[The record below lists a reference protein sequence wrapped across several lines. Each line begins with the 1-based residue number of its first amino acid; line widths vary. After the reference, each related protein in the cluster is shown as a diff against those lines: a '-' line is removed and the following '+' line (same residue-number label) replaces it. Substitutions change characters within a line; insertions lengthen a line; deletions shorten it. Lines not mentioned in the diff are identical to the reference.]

1 MPFLISQRQRVL
13 IGACAALA
21 GVLADHQHLPR
32 VIYNPSASAPR
43 GWYRV
48 APAQGLKVDDYV
60 LVNLPGRIKRLA
72 DQRHYLPVSVP
83 LLKRIGAVAH
93 QFVCARGRSLWIDGH
108 LASIALTHD
117 SAGRE
122 LVAWHG
128 CRGLGADELLLISRD
143 HIDSF
148 DSRYFGPIRMGAV
161 MGKVSPVWT
170 W

>member
-1 MPFLISQRQRVL
+1 MRLIISQRRRVL

-60 LVNLPGRIKRLA
+60 LVNLPWTIKRLA
-72 DQRHYLPVSVP
+72 DQRHYLPASVP
-83 LLKRIGAVAH
+83 LLKRIGAVAN
-93 QFVCARGRSLWIDGH
+93 QFVCGRGHSLWIDGH
-108 LASIALTHD
+108 LAAIALTHD

-122 LVAWHG
+122 LVAWYG
-128 CRGLGADELLLISRD
+128 CRELGANELLLISRD
-143 HIDSF
+143 HMDSF
-148 DSRYFGPIRMGAV
+148 DSRYFGPIRMSAV
-161 MGKVSPVWT
+161 MGKASPVWT

>member
-1 MPFLISQRQRVL
+1 MRFLTSRRGQVL
-13 IGACAALA
+13 IGVCAALA
-21 GVLADHQHLPR
+21 AIVADHQHLPR

-60 LVNLPGRIKRLA
+60 LVNLPWSIKRLA
-72 DQRHYLPVSVP
+72 DQRHYLPASVP
-83 LLKRIGAVAH
+83 LLKRIGAVTH

-108 LASIALTHD
+108 LAAIALTHD

-148 DSRYFGPIRMGAV
+148 DSRYFGPIPVSAV
-161 MGKVSPVWT
+161 MGKASSVWT